1 MYTQEQ
7 LDQILS
13 EISTFKI
20 ELAEDPTLPELGNN
34 YLRGLI
40 SKCRHYSNRVTFYIG
55 QVAMHERELRRELQ
69 VRELDLE
76 FKLKELL
83 ADDRLVRAQ
92 ANIKDREAVA
102 ATLVKTEYL
111 AVANLRVQIQDSQEV
126 SKILKSTHR
135 ELSGTNRDIK
145 MMRQMV
151 KDDQD
156 FGGGNG
162 NGYVPPNRQQDKSV
176 PDGMPAAVRQ
186 KLVNPTDLLD
196 DDKRPAD
203 LPKPVDAGHASQIAN
218 FLNSAPEDPPEVP
231 TTDSADN
238 DETPK
243 SGFSFEDLLD

>member
-7 LDQILS
+7 LDQILE

-40 SKCRHYSNRVTFYIG
+40 SKCRNYSNRVTFYIS
-55 QVAMHERELRRELQ
+55 QVAIHERELKRDLKIQ
-69 VRELDLE
+69 ELDLE

-83 ADDRLVRAQ
+83 ADDKLVRAQ

-102 ATLVKTEYL
+102 ATLVKDEYL
-111 AVANLRVQIQDSQEV
+111 AVAQLRVSIQDSQEV
-126 SKILKSTHR
+126 MKILKATHR

-162 NGYVPPNRQQDKSV
+162 GGYNAPHRGQDKSV
-176 PDGMPAAVRQ
+176 ADGMPAAVRQ
-186 KLVNPTDLLD
+186 RQVDPRDLLD
-196 DDKRPAD
+196 DDKRPVD
-203 LPKPVDAGHASQIAN
+203 LPKPVDAGHAAQIAS
-218 FLNSAPEDPPEVP
+218 FLNAAPQDPIEKSAEAPNGEEG
-231 TTDSADN
+231 S
-238 DETPK
+238 PK
-243 SGFSFEDLLD
+243 SDFSFEDLLD